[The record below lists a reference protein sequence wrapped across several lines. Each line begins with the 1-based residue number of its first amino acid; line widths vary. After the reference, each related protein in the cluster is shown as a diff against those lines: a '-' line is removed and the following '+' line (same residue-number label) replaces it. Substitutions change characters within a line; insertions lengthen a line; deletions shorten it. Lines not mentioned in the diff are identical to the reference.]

1 MWDFKVV
8 FNDSLVTSLDIPSN
22 EDSRGCHLLREEID
36 WTIPYICTC
45 SIEFWSQDLLGL
57 GNRTQQRLVLHK

>member
-36 WTIPYICTC
+36 WMIPYICTC
-45 SIEFWSQDLLGL
+45 SIEFWSQNL
-57 GNRTQQRLVLHK
+57 